1 MSASGH
7 KRPLHERHLRLP
19 TTPDAMRELRH
30 GLRTPINP
38 FLGYCELIVEEAEDT
53 APPEF
58 LAGMRLLHAI
68 GTRMLQLTNTVFS
81 VEPTPLHAL
90 DCATLQS
97 EFRKPAAEALAMSR
111 ALEVQASAAG
121 LSVAAKDLQRIGIA
135 TERWVASIEEMI
147 ERDSE

>member
-1 MSASGH
+1 
-7 KRPLHERHLRLP
+7 
-19 TTPDAMRELRH
+19 MRELRH

-90 DCATLQS
+90 DCATLQT
-97 EFRKPAAEALAMSR
+97 EFRKPATEALAMSR
-111 ALEVQASAAG
+111 ALEAQARAAG
-121 LSVAAKDLQRIGIA
+121 LAAAAKDLQRIGVV
-135 TERWVASIEEMI
+135 TERWINRIEQMLVE
-147 ERDSE
+147 DSE